1 MQLRVNKEYIDSYIC
16 EIEENSGILKW
27 QYTKD
32 TKVDCVLIVRT
43 PFDSQIDISNIVE
56 DINQNGIEL
65 EEDQIVNV
73 NSEIS
78 CKLAGKI
85 QGKVGIYNAKDTPA
99 LYSVYGCKKENDY
112 LTVYDEQES
121 KYNQCNVRS
130 VIEYSVEQMPILKKE
145 GGFFRK
151 IEKQYNFSKIVINP
165 NKDYVDGALSYTF
178 ENYDI
183 SYPISKKM
191 IGKPFFVRWLNDTN
205 IPLIKANI
213 EGFKAHKI

>member
-78 CKLAGKI
+78 C
-85 QGKVGIYNAKDTPA
+85 
-99 LYSVYGCKKENDY
+99 
-112 LTVYDEQES
+112 
-121 KYNQCNVRS
+121 
-130 VIEYSVEQMPILKKE
+130 
-145 GGFFRK
+145 
-151 IEKQYNFSKIVINP
+151 
-165 NKDYVDGALSYTF
+165 
-178 ENYDI
+178 
-183 SYPISKKM
+183 
-191 IGKPFFVRWLNDTN
+191 
-205 IPLIKANI
+205 
-213 EGFKAHKI
+213 